1 MRSRHTTET
10 FIADFPVETGV
21 QIIKFGA
28 PILAERI
35 EKINRLCHIE
45 HELGDS
51 AEFQG
56 KSGLRTFIS
65 DFWLISRIFQ

>member
-51 AEFQG
+51 AEFRG
-56 KSGLRTFIS
+56 KSVLRTFMP
-65 DFWLISRIFQ
+65 DF